1 MQNNIYIISRSNPE
15 ELYHHGVKGMKWG
28 HRKASHTGVGNA
40 FKSLT
45 DPTAHVKKDGYQKS
59 RNQIVTTISKDGY
72 HKTKMPGGTRSDK
85 KYNREL
91 KKYNKAKE
99 LSVMSSFLSETYN
112 QPGIKPSIRSNKSA
126 QAAKYKRKADKI
138 LNSLSEETMSR
149 IQSEEKKAQLERAK
163 RYAEQRTA
171 FHEHM
176 KSVMNESGHGDT
188 SRHPGL

>member
-1 MQNNIYIISRSNPE
+1 MNNYIITRASDTN

-28 HRKASHTGVGNA
+28 NRKASHTGVGNA

-45 DPTAHVKKDGYQKS
+45 DPTAHVK
-59 RNQIVTTISKDGY
+59 KDGY

-91 KKYNKAKE
+91 KKYNKAKG
-99 LSVMSSFLSETYN
+99 LSAMSSFLSETYN
-112 QPGIKPSIRSNKSA
+112 QPGVKPSIRSNKSA

-149 IQSEEKKAQLERAK
+149 IQSEEKKTQLERAK

-176 KSVMNESGHGDT
+176 KSVMNKSGHGDT